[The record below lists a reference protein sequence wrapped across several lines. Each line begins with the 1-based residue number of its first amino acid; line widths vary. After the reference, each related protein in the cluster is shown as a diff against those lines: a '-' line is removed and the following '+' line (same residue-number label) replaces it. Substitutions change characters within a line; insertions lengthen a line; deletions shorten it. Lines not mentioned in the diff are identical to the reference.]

1 MRQIHDHRHVKV
13 EVHEDRMRKNFQ
25 IHGTRPSIACDASR
39 MGRIT
44 NRKLL
49 GMAAIVLLIVVVLS
63 WLSSKLNSLFGLI

>member
-1 MRQIHDHRHVKV
+1 
-13 EVHEDRMRKNFQ
+13 
-25 IHGTRPSIACDASR
+25 
-39 MGRIT
+39 MGRRIT